1 MKIFSLFSL
10 IASFAIAVPASAE
23 TFYLKDHPGWHAFG
37 DPEGKLTFT
46 RADSSLAK
54 LSITTYPAQSDQ
66 VANEE
71 EVAREIEQVV
81 AEIVSSRPT
90 QCAGLTGIP
99 PQPNGMGF
107 EIKNDPT
114 HPSCFLFVSITPEK
128 KLFANLWIENG
139 GLARDGRAYQNAASL
154 WLRLAFNRIQGLP
167 LVPTR
172 SADADLKS
180 IAETVAED
188 HSPSQVLLT
197 QKNDQYYSP
206 KYKALPIFEGQPIT
220 NCVDW
225 DPNFY
230 TPKDLVA
237 ESPLE
242 ALRPI
247 IPPCSIFAWKEDIT
261 TGQPEAY
268 VEGDWQP
275 LSVLGQKEPL
285 LFFDVTSTRVEPFK
299 PGEQINFLGGNK
311 NRLFS
316 YVRTGGDI
324 RDLSVQDVWFTP
336 DGRYTSGGFGLANRP
351 RTLPNG
357 SDGRYYLHGH
367 IAVFERDDGP
377 ILIALAGKIMKDG
390 KVDQIFIGERS
401 FEASEE
407 YESFR
412 NISRGS
418 QPNDVQ
424 DEQSDPST
432 DSTNS
437 EKPARIPL
445 VIPPRKTPQ

>member
-1 MKIFSLFSL
+1 MKIISLLSL
-10 IASFAIAVPASAE
+10 IVSFAIAEPASAE
-23 TFYLKDHPGWHAFG
+23 TYYLKDHPGWHAFG

-46 RADSSLAK
+46 RDDSSLAK
-54 LSITTYPAQSDQ
+54 LSIITYPAQSNQ

-71 EVAREIEQVV
+71 EVASVIEQIV

-90 QCAGLTGIP
+90 QCAGLTGAP

-114 HPSCFLFVSITPEK
+114 HPTCFLFVSITPEK
-128 KLFANLWIENG
+128 RLFANLWIENG
-139 GLARDGRAYQNAASL
+139 GLPRDGRAYQNTASL

-167 LVPTR
+167 IVPTKGK
-172 SADADLKS
+172 AEDLKS

-188 HSPSQVLLT
+188 HSPSQMLLT
-197 QKNDQYYSP
+197 QKNDQYSP

-230 TPKDLVA
+230 SPRDLVA
-237 ESPLE
+237 ESPVE

-261 TGQPEAY
+261 TGQPETFIG
-268 VEGDWQP
+268 GDWQP

-285 LFFDVTSTRVEPFK
+285 LFYDVTDTHIEPFE
-299 PGEQINFLGGNK
+299 PGEQINFLGGSK
-311 NRLFS
+311 KRLFS
-316 YVRTGGDI
+316 YVRTDGDI
-324 RDLSVQDVWFTP
+324 RELSAQDVWFTP

-351 RTLPNG
+351 RTLPSG

-390 KVDQIFIGERS
+390 KVDQIFIGDRS

-412 NISRGS
+412 SISPDS
-418 QPNDVQ
+418 QGDAVKDQ
-424 DEQSDPST
+424 QSES
-432 DSTNS
+432 STNPTAP

-445 VIPPRKTPQ
+445 VIPPRKTPH

>member
-10 IASFAIAVPASAE
+10 IASLAIAVPASAE
-23 TFYLKDHPGWHAFG
+23 TYYLKNHPGWHALG

-46 RADSSLAK
+46 RDDSSLAK

-66 VANEE
+66 VTNEE
-71 EVAREIEQVV
+71 EVAHEIEQIV
-81 AEIVSSRPT
+81 AQVVSSRPT
-90 QCAGLTGIP
+90 QCAGLIGVP

-107 EIKNDPT
+107 EVKNDPKRPT
-114 HPSCFLFVSITPEK
+114 CFLFVSITPEK
-128 KLFANLWIENG
+128 RLFANLWIENG
-139 GLARDGRAYQNAASL
+139 GLPRDGLAYQNAASL
-154 WLRLAFNRIQGLP
+154 WLRLAINRIQGLP
-167 LVPTR
+167 LVPTGGEE
-172 SADADLKS
+172 ADLKS

-188 HSPSQVLLT
+188 HSPSEVLLT
-197 QKNDQYYSP
+197 QRNHRYST

-230 TPKDLVA
+230 TPRDLVA

-247 IPPCSIFAWKEDIT
+247 IPPCSIFAWKKNNK
-261 TGQPEAY
+261 TGQAEAY
-268 VEGDWQP
+268 IEGDWQP

-285 LFFDVTSTRVEPFK
+285 LFDDVTSTRIEPFE

-357 SDGRYYLHGH
+357 SDGRYYLQGH

-412 NISRGS
+412 NISQGS

-424 DEQSDPST
+424 DQQSESST
-432 DSTNS
+432 DSTTS

>member
-10 IASFAIAVPASAE
+10 IANFAFAAPASTE
-23 TFYLKDHPGWHAFG
+23 TFYLKDQPGWHAFG

-46 RADSSLAK
+46 RDDRSLAK
-54 LSITTYPAQSDQ
+54 LSIITHPTQSNQ

-71 EVAREIEQVV
+71 EVAREIERIV
-81 AEIVSSRPT
+81 ADIVSRRPT
-90 QCAGLTGIP
+90 QCAGLAGIP

-107 EIKNDPT
+107 EVRNDAT
-114 HPSCFLFVSITPEK
+114 HPTCFLFVSITPEK
-128 KLFANLWIENG
+128 RLFSNLWIENG

-154 WLRLAFNRIQGLP
+154 WLRLAFNRRQGLP
-167 LVPTR
+167 LVPTGGEG
-172 SADADLKS
+172 ADLKS

-197 QKNDQYYSP
+197 QKNDQYSP

-220 NCVDW
+220 NCADW

-247 IPPCSIFAWKEDIT
+247 IPPCSIFAWKNNNI

-268 VEGDWQP
+268 IEGDWQP

-285 LFFDVTSTRVEPFK
+285 LFNDVTSTRIEPFE
-299 PGEQINFLGGNK
+299 PGEQINFLGGSK
-311 NRLFS
+311 NRLFA
-316 YVRTGGDI
+316 YVRTDGDI
-324 RDLSVQDVWFTP
+324 RDLSAQDVWFTP

-390 KVDQIFIGERS
+390 KVDQIFIGDRS

-418 QPNDVQ
+418 EPNDVQ
-424 DEQSDPST
+424 DQKSDPST
-432 DSTNS
+432 DSTTA